1 MPLSRR
7 DFLNTSALTSAAV
20 LTTPL
25 WAYAKVAAFEFE
37 EATLAGLQEKM
48 KTGALTAR
56 ALTRAYLDRIES
68 VDRSG
73 PRLRSLLETN
83 PEALALADSLDRE
96 RKAKGPRGPLHGIP
110 VLLKDNIDTRDKLTT
125 TAGSLALEGSVPSRD
140 SFVAERLRAAGAIL
154 IGKANMSEWA
164 NIRSSK
170 SSSGWSARGGQCLNP
185 YVLDRN
191 PCGSSSGSGT
201 AAAANLVAVAI
212 GTETDGSIV
221 CPSNNCGLVGIKPTL
236 GLVSRAGII
245 PIAHS
250 QDTAG
255 PMCRTVRDAAVV
267 LSAIAGVDPRDAET
281 QASAEH
287 AHADYASFLD
297 PNGLKGARIGVFR
310 KTFGFHASVDRLMED
325 ALAEM
330 KRQGAVLVDPA
341 DIPHS
346 GEYDD
351 SELEVLLYELKAD
364 LNAYLASLGSGAR
377 VRTLAD
383 VIRFNEENK
392 DREMPYFGQ
401 DLFLK
406 AEEKGPLT
414 DKAYL
419 EALEKNRRLSRAEGI
434 DAVMSAHTLDAIV
447 APTGGPAW
455 TTDCVNGDHFG
466 GGSST
471 PAAVAGYPSIT
482 VPAGAV
488 FGLPVGISFIGRAW
502 GEPVLLRLAYAY
514 EQATRHRTPP
524 RFLERVTAGRM
535 RPASELHG

>member
-1 MPLSRR
+1 
-7 DFLNTSALTSAAV
+7 
-20 LTTPL
+20 
-25 WAYAKVAAFEFE
+25 
-37 EATLAGLQEKM
+37 
-48 KTGALTAR
+48 
-56 ALTRAYLDRIES
+56 
-68 VDRSG
+68 
-73 PRLRSLLETN
+73 
-83 PEALALADSLDRE
+83 
-96 RKAKGPRGPLHGIP
+96 
-110 VLLKDNIDTRDKLTT
+110 
-125 TAGSLALEGSVPSRD
+125 
-140 SFVAERLRAAGAIL
+140 
-154 IGKANMSEWA
+154 
-164 NIRSSK
+164 
-170 SSSGWSARGGQCLNP
+170 
-185 YVLDRN
+185 
-191 PCGSSSGSGT
+191 
-201 AAAANLVAVAI
+201 VAI

-255 PMCRTVRDAAVV
+255 PMCRTVRDAAIV
-267 LSAIAGVDPRDAET
+267 LSVIAGVDPRDTET
-281 QASAEH
+281 QASAGR

-297 PNGLKGARIGVFR
+297 PAGLQGARIGVFR

-346 GEYDD
+346 GEYDE

-414 DKAYL
+414 DKAYV

-434 DAVMSAHTLDAIV
+434 DAVMGEHRLDAIV

-488 FGLPVGISFIGRAW
+488 FSLPVGISFIGRAW
-502 GEPVLLRLAYAY
+502 SEPVLLRLAYAY
-514 EQATRHRTPP
+514 EQTTRHRTPP
-524 RFLERVTAGRM
+524 RFLERVAADGG

>member
-1 MPLSRR
+1 MPNRR
-7 DFLNTSALTSAAV
+7 EFLRSGTFTSAAV
-20 LTTPL
+20 LTSPV
-25 WAYAKVAAFEFE
+25 WARTTGSTALELE
-37 EATLAGLQEKM
+37 EATLAVLQERM
-48 KTGALTAR
+48 TTGALTAR
-56 ALTRAYLDRIES
+56 ALTGAYLDRIAAL
-68 VDRSG
+68 DRRG
-73 PRLRSLLETN
+73 PRLRSILESN
-83 PEALALADSLDRE
+83 PEALAIADSLDRE

-110 VLLKDNIDTRDKLTT
+110 VLLKDNIDTHDGLTT
-125 TAGSLALEGSVPSRD
+125 TAGSLALEGSIPPRD

-164 NIRSSK
+164 NIRSSS
-170 SSSGWSARGGQCLNP
+170 SSSGWSARGGQCVNP

-201 AAAANLVAVAI
+201 AVAANLVAVAI

-255 PMCRTVRDAAVV
+255 PMCRSVHDAAVV
-267 LSAIAGVDPRDAET
+267 LSAIAGPDPRDPET
-281 QASAEH
+281 GASRGH
-287 AHADYASFLD
+287 IHADYATFLD
-297 PNGLKGARIGVFR
+297 AAGLKGARVGVFR
-310 KTFGFHASVDRLMED
+310 KVFGFHAAVDKLMEE

-341 DIPHS
+341 DIPHA
-346 GEYDD
+346 GEYDK

-364 LNAYLASLGSGAR
+364 LNAYLASLGPATR
-377 VRTLAD
+377 VRTLQD

-406 AEEKGPLT
+406 AQEKGPLT
-414 DKAYL
+414 DTAYV

-434 DAVMSAHTLDAIV
+434 DAVMEQHRLDAIV

-471 PAAVAGYPSIT
+471 PAAVAGYPNIT

-488 FGLPVGISFIGRAW
+488 FGLPVGISFMGRAW
-502 GEPVLLRLAYAY
+502 SEPVLLRLAYAY
-514 EQATRHRTPP
+514 EQATRHRQAP
-524 RFLERVTAGRM
+524 RFLERVTAG
-535 RPASELHG
+535 